1 MLMQLL
7 LALRLIRLVDKG
19 LLNERLLE
27 YVVWLWINDG
37 LEMVVDD
44 DTGTARHVSG
54 VVEDDFE
61 LFNYSNRHHLITCID
76 VAEYHLLGHRNGIFF
91 MEYEMR
97 VSLHVDALNTVGIRL
112 EPIVEVDHAEL
123 GNELVA

>member
-1 MLMQLL
+1 MQLL
-7 LALRLIRLVDKG
+7 LALWLIGLVDKS

-76 VAEYHLLGHRNGIFF
+76 VVEHNLLCHRNGIFF
-91 MEYEMR
+91 MEYEER
-97 VSLHVDALNTVGIRL
+97 VSLNTVGIRL

-123 GNELVA
+123 GNQVVAFVSQLD

>member
-44 DTGTARHVSG
+44 DMGRRGMLVVSTGMSSK
-54 VVEDDFE
+54 F
-61 LFNYSNRHHLITCID
+61 LI
-76 VAEYHLLGHRNGIFF
+76 
-91 MEYEMR
+91 
-97 VSLHVDALNTVGIRL
+97 
-112 EPIVEVDHAEL
+112 IVTD
-123 GNELVA
+123 